1 MKKFAFLALA
11 AIVAFCSC
19 VWDVAGETGNGV
31 SVQTEITVT
40 DFSAISVPSSID
52 VFYTQTPGGQSL
64 TLTCDENLVEFYL
77 IKVEDGTLVVT
88 TKPGVS
94 VRSKVKTYL
103 TVNSPVLEAVKLSGS
118 GDMHIGSPVTAIGSF
133 EIKISG
139 SGDVMAEDIIQCRSF
154 SARTSGSGD
163 AFVAGVLSAT
173 TAEFRS
179 TGSGDLTSN
188 GVTAEDVSVALFGSG
203 DCTLNCKGVG
213 TVSVKISGSGDC
225 TLTGTAATLAN
236 IDISGSGD
244 FNMRGLAVGQ

>member
-19 VWDVAGETGNGV
+19 IWDVAGETGNGV
-31 SVQTEITVT
+31 SVQTKITVT
-40 DFSAISVPSSID
+40 EFSAISVPSSID

-103 TVNSPVLEAVKLSGS
+103 TVNSPVLETVKLSGS
-118 GDMHIGSPVTAIGSF
+118 GDMHIGSPIVSEGDFAIR
-133 EIKISG
+133 ISG
-139 SGDVMAEDIIQCRSF
+139 SGDVETSGTVSCRNF

-163 AFVAGVLSAT
+163 AFVAGVTAAS
-173 TAEFRS
+173 AEFKS
-179 TGSGDLTSN
+179 SGSGDLTSN
-188 GVTAEDVSVALFGSG
+188 GVTAEDVSIALFGSG

-244 FNMRGLAVGQ
+244 FNMRGLSVGQ